1 MSKQKQFILFYLVTP
16 IFIVLFCFAPNYENY
31 VSDHL

>member
-1 MSKQKQFILFYLVTP
+1 MNDIPSSLVTP